1 LILWN
6 QRRIAKPRPELRPD
20 RRDLIMRTA
29 LLKTFARITTTALV
43 GGVAAVG
50 AVTLPAHAATGTVV
64 TDSGTGV
71 AIRSGNATSFAS
83 VGNQPNGAV
92 EIDCQIYG
100 EPVTG
105 KFGRSLVW
113 DHIPGKGF
121 ITDAYVNTGSTGLI
135 APLCTSN
142 PRADKAIAWYAARSG
157 STAYQGLCEKAAEN
171 SYGKDLVW
179 GSAKIDW
186 NDAVSRGMAH
196 PGDLNPPKGAL
207 VFWDLAA
214 PYGHVGVAKG
224 DGTFWATS
232 VSGAIGTRSLPYFN
246 SYLGWAWPNF

>member
-1 LILWN
+1 
-6 QRRIAKPRPELRPD
+6 
-20 RRDLIMRTA
+20 MRTA
-29 LLKTFARITTTALV
+29 LMRITSRLTAVALLSGAALV
-43 GGVAAVG
+43 GTGV
-50 AVTLPAHAATGTVV
+50 LPASAATGTVV

-71 AIRSGNATSFAS
+71 TIRSGNATSFGS
-83 VGNQPNGAV
+83 VGTQPDGAV
-92 EIDCQIYG
+92 TIDCQIYG

-105 KFGRSLVW
+105 KFGRSLIW

-121 ITDAYVNTGSTGLI
+121 ITDAYVNTGSSGLV

-157 STAYQGLCEKAAEN
+157 STAFQGYCEMAAEN
-171 SYGKDLVW
+171 SYGKTAIW
-179 GSAKIDW
+179 ASAMADW
-186 NDAVSRGMAH
+186 NDAVARGAAH
-196 PGDLNPPKGAL
+196 RGDLNPPKGAL

-232 VSGAIGTRSLPYFN
+232 VGGAIGTRALPYFN

>member
-1 LILWN
+1 
-6 QRRIAKPRPELRPD
+6 
-20 RRDLIMRTA
+20 MRTA
-29 LLKTFARITTTALV
+29 LMRITSRLTAVALLSGAALV
-43 GGVAAVG
+43 GTGV
-50 AVTLPAHAATGTVV
+50 LPASAATGTVV

-71 AIRSGNATSFAS
+71 TIRSGNATSFGS
-83 VGNQPNGAV
+83 VGTQPDGAV
-92 EIDCQIYG
+92 TIDCQIYG

-105 KFGRSLVW
+105 KFGRSLIW

-121 ITDAYVNTGSTGLI
+121 ITDAYVNTGSSGLV

-157 STAYQGLCEKAAEN
+157 STAFQGYCEMAAES
-171 SYGKDLVW
+171 SYGKTAIW
-179 GSAKIDW
+179 ASAMADW
-186 NDAVSRGMAH
+186 NDAVARGAAH
-196 PGDLNPPKGAL
+196 RGDLNPPKGAL

-232 VSGAIGTRSLPYFN
+232 VSGAIGTRALPYFN

>member
-1 LILWN
+1 
-6 QRRIAKPRPELRPD
+6 
-20 RRDLIMRTA
+20 MRTA
-29 LLKTFARITTTALV
+29 LLKTFARVTTTALV

-71 AIRSGNATSFAS
+71 TIRSGNATTFGS

-121 ITDAYVNTGSTGLI
+121 ITDSYVNTGSSGLV

-171 SYGKDLVW
+171 SYGKDLRL
-179 GSAKIDW
+179 GFGQDRLERRRLPRHGAPRRPEPAEGRPGLLGPRR
-186 NDAVSRGMAH
+186 AVRACRGRQ
-196 PGDLNPPKGAL
+196 G
-207 VFWDLAA
+207 
-214 PYGHVGVAKG
+214 
-224 DGTFWATS
+224 
-232 VSGAIGTRSLPYFN
+232 
-246 SYLGWAWPNF
+246 